1 MRILKIAMIGFF
13 VLTSCKEHKRTAIAT
28 IIDRSDANILPPHF
42 ESIYSLSGLQ
52 ADIWN
57 GQEWIFTTISEF
69 DQDTIVRYTLEPEL
83 HFFQSKKL
91 RRTKVEH
98 FRDIAK
104 NGYRAITKYGK
115 STRSN
120 SSIFSTIIST
130 SYIMTQS
137 TAQQK
142 ICIVA
147 SDLEENDLIS
157 TYNDSVFSL
166 IQTNPTKVEAMLLKT
181 LSMPNLQGI
190 SYILYYKP
198 PDRTGMLR
206 FRVLSTFFKSILL
219 KHHAKKVRI
228 GYNLEGK

>member
-1 MRILKIAMIGFF
+1 MRILNIVIIGFF

-42 ESIYSLSGLQ
+42 ENIYSLSGLQ

-57 GQEWIFTTISEF
+57 GQEWILTTISEF

-98 FRDIAK
+98 FRDMAK
-104 NGYRAITKYGK
+104 NGYHAITKYGK

-120 SSIFSTIIST
+120 SSIFSTLIATAHTLI
-130 SYIMTQS
+130 QS
-137 TAQQK
+137 TAQEK
-142 ICIVA
+142 VCIIA
-147 SDLEENDLIS
+147 SDLEENDLVS
-157 TYNDSVFSL
+157 TYNDTVFSL
-166 IQTNPTKVEAMLLKT
+166 IQTNPTKVETMLFKN
-181 LSMPNLQGI
+181 LSIPDLQGI
-190 SYILYYKP
+190 SYILFYKP

-219 KHHAKKVRI
+219 KHHAKEVRI